1 MHTAISPPTFASTD
15 RTVNESTDVTV
26 FCTSSARPTPHMF
39 QWTYEGRVLSSNAE
53 LQLNNVQRNQT
64 GVYTCTT
71 ANVVGTA
78 SANITLI
85 VQCEWKGRGREG
97 NRWRGGEQIEGSGKG
112 GGNQHLGFHYNGSNV
127 CVCACMCVWCEYSAS
142 VQYSQHTPYHS
153 FPACSPSSQHDDDC
167 PSCGPPNQ
175 PHPLLL
181 L

>member
-71 ANVVGTA
+71 TNVVGTA
-78 SANITLI
+78 SANITLT
-85 VQCEWKGRGREG
+85 VQCEWKGREGRG
-97 NRWRGGEQIEGSGKG
+97 TYGGEGKVECG
-112 GGNQHLGFHYNGSNV
+112 LSKWYTQG
-127 CVCACMCVWCEYSAS
+127 M
-142 VQYSQHTPYHS
+142 PYVYVHVYVTTIKS
-153 FPACSPSSQHDDDC
+153 
-167 PSCGPPNQ
+167 
-175 PHPLLL
+175 
-181 L
+181 